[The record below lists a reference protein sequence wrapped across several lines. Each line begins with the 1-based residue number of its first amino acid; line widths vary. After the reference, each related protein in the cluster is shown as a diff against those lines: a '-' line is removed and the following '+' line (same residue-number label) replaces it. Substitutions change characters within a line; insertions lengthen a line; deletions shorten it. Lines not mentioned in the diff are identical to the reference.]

1 VSTFSRQLDGTLKR
15 MKQDAEKQLAALKSQ
30 QFAVFEVLPS
40 GESVDRTTQQISTLE
55 QTVKELDEAIEVAG
69 KVSLG
74 STGDQFQGLV
84 K

>member
-15 MKQDAEKQLAALKSQ
+15 LKQDAEKQLAALKSQ

-55 QTVKELDEAIEVAG
+55 KTVKELDEAIEVAG
-69 KVSLG
+69 KVNPA
-74 STGDQFQGLV
+74 STANP
-84 K
+84 